1 MVSLELFW
9 PTPLV
14 MTLVYAAASSPEA
27 AVTRLV
33 DYPLTAPLLTP
44 GGRNAAPDAAAFA
57 GNFYVYGAEFRKKV
71 KRQLAFV
78 FLVARPSAAQR
89 SGILEDVERAMLTLF
104 REQYST
110 RRIGNQ
116 LHVLLNKT
124 QINPLLKS
132 EEFWRVIKPH
142 LTDDQWAAVE
152 RELEEQQRFSRSAAV
167 RLFVSHLS
175 DHLYL
180 STEQQQALVTRLEDK
195 WGDQWTSVTL
205 MLVRGNFEYVPN
217 IPDVLIIDI
226 FTENQKQVWRNFSK
240 LNGVFLGDFIGEINV
255 PKEIWEFQVPD

>member
-1 MVSLELFW
+1 MVSLGLFW

-33 DYPLTAPLLTP
+33 DHPLTAPLLAPSGPNAPP
-44 GGRNAAPDAAAFA
+44 GDAAFA
-57 GNFYVYGAEFRKKV
+57 ADFYTYAGKFRNEV

-78 FLVARPSAAQR
+78 FLVARPTPPQR
-89 SGILEDVERAMLTLF
+89 YRILEDVEQAMLKLF
-104 REQYST
+104 REQYGT

-116 LHVLLNKT
+116 LHVLPNKT

-132 EEFWRVIKPH
+132 EEFWQAVKRH
-142 LTDDQWAAVE
+142 LNNEQWAAVE
-152 RELEEQQRFSRSAAV
+152 RELEEHRRFSRSAAV

-175 DHLYL
+175 DQLYL
-180 STEQQQALVTRLEDK
+180 STEQQQALLTRLEDK

-205 MLVRGNFEYVPN
+205 MVVQGNSEYVPD
-217 IPDVLIIDI
+217 IPDVLISDI
-226 FTENQKQVWRNFSK
+226 FTDNQKQVWRNFPK
-240 LNGVFLGDFIGEINV
+240 LNGVVLGDFSGPIIV
-255 PKEIWEFQVPD
+255 PKEIWESQLPD